1 MLKRPVGRAPH
12 DELLRAVVE
21 EHADDV
27 VGGDDV
33 GERAAEHLAG
43 ALGRGPRPHAGAV
56 VAPYTDHA
64 GAKPFRQH
72 RSSIRRENPA
82 LRVAADVEPAAL
94 RDGARGLTLKISRG
108 RALCPRHAEAQ
119 HEVLFPADE
128 AVVRAAKRNVR
139 ASVGQ
144 VDGQGGE
151 LERPFVV
158 GDVDVVAHHGAAE
171 ARGLAERPN
180 EAVVDGGERADPRR
194 DVLPRRARKERLAG
208 PAHAQPRESACVRD
222 AAEIEV

>member
-1 MLKRPVGRAPH
+1 MEHVEELVREPLALVGVHAVEPAGEGGVHAHAIRLEALGLHKPAGPDLPGHRVVLKRPVGRAPH

-43 ALGRGPRPHAGAV
+43 ARGRGPRPHAGAV

-64 GAKPFRQH
+64 GAKPFRHH

-94 RDGARGLTLKISRG
+94 RDGALGLPLKISRG

-128 AVVRAAKRNVR
+128 AVVGAAERNVR

-144 VDGQGGE
+144 VDG
-151 LERPFVV
+151 
-158 GDVDVVAHHGAAE
+158 
-171 ARGLAERPN
+171 
-180 EAVVDGGERADPRR
+180 
-194 DVLPRRARKERLAG
+194 
-208 PAHAQPRESACVRD
+208 
-222 AAEIEV
+222 